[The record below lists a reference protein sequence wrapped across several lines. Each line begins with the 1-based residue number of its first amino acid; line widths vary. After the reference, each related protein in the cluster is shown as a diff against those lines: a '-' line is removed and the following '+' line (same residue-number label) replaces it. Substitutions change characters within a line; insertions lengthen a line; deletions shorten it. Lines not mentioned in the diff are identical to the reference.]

1 MIKLVYTIYCWFA
14 VIVGFISFTCTG
26 LVTWPFFKDKQQGYY
41 NLAKKFI
48 RLLFFFTNIKVDT
61 IGIENIPDT
70 NVIVVSNHQSLLDIF
85 FLMAF
90 FPKQITFF
98 AKKELKYVPILG
110 FNLVQMG
117 HVLVDRGKGKKAL
130 TQLNMIKSKLL
141 DGKSIIIFPEGT
153 RSSDGQIAS
162 FKKGAFV
169 LSNQTSKPLIPCLIS
184 GTGKTL
190 PKNKFWITN
199 TKIKLHILPEVR
211 VMVKEKDNKTLV
223 DLYKTTTR
231 NILLETQKKL
241 DLI

>member
-1 MIKLVYTIYCWFA
+1 
-14 VIVGFISFTCTG
+14 
-26 LVTWPFFKDKQQGYY
+26 
-41 NLAKKFI
+41 
-48 RLLFFFTNIKVDT
+48 
-61 IGIENIPDT
+61 
-70 NVIVVSNHQSLLDIF
+70 
-85 FLMAF
+85 MAF

-110 FNLVQMG
+110 FNLIQMG

-231 NILLETQKKL
+231 DMLLETQKKL